1 MIMVPKILIV
11 DDEENIRGLLQ
22 EVLQAVGYQT
32 FEATNGAQAIH
43 LFEAESPDLV
53 MLDIAMPGLSGFQVL
68 RQLRKT
74 SKVPVIMLSAR
85 IDTIDK
91 VESLQL
97 GADDYITKP
106 FEIEE
111 MTARVEAVLRRSGE
125 KPGISGKLAFND
137 GRLMIDLTKRCVAL
151 EGKEVELTP
160 KEYSLLREL
169 VLYAGTVLEYQR
181 LLKNVWGIEYE
192 KEKNLVQAVVKRL
205 RSKIE
210 VDPEKP
216 EYILAVDGIGYRFKA
231 IP

>member
-111 MTARVEAVLRRSGE
+111 MAARVEAVLRRRGE
-125 KPGISGKLAFND
+125 KPGISGRLVFND
-137 GRLMIDLTKRCVAL
+137 GRLMIDFTKRCVTL
-151 EGKEVELTP
+151 EGKAVELTP

-169 VLYAGTVLEYQR
+169 ILNAGSAIEYQR

-210 VDPEKP
+210 IDPKKP
-216 EYILAVDGIGYRFKA
+216 EYILAVEGIGYRFKA

>member
-1 MIMVPKILIV
+1 MIMVQKILIV

-32 FEATNGAQAIH
+32 FEATSGAQAIH

-53 MLDIAMPGLSGFQVL
+53 ILDISMPGLSGFQVL
-68 RQLRKT
+68 RRLRLT
-74 SKVPVIMLSAR
+74 SEIPVIMLSAR
-85 IDTIDK
+85 IDPIDK

-111 MTARVEAVLRRSGE
+111 MTARIEAVLRRRGTSTRVSKE
-125 KPGISGKLAFND
+125 VDFND
-137 GRLMIDLTKRCVAL
+137 GRLLIDFIKHKVMVD
-151 EGKEVELTP
+151 GKEVELTP

-210 VDPEKP
+210 IDPKKP
-216 EYILAVDGIGYRFKA
+216 EYILAVEGIGYRFKA

>member
-1 MIMVPKILIV
+1 
-11 DDEENIRGLLQ
+11 
-22 EVLQAVGYQT
+22 
-32 FEATNGAQAIH
+32 
-43 LFEAESPDLV
+43 
-53 MLDIAMPGLSGFQVL
+53 
-68 RQLRKT
+68 
-74 SKVPVIMLSAR
+74 MLSAR

>member
-1 MIMVPKILIV
+1 
-11 DDEENIRGLLQ
+11 
-22 EVLQAVGYQT
+22 
-32 FEATNGAQAIH
+32 
-43 LFEAESPDLV
+43 
-53 MLDIAMPGLSGFQVL
+53 
-68 RQLRKT
+68 
-74 SKVPVIMLSAR
+74 MLSAR

-111 MTARVEAVLRRSGE
+111 MAARVEAVLRRRGE
-125 KPGISGKLAFND
+125 KPGISGRLVFND
-137 GRLMIDLTKRCVAL
+137 GRLMIDFTKRCVTL
-151 EGKEVELTP
+151 EGKAVELTP

-169 VLYAGTVLEYQR
+169 ILNAGSAIEYQR

-210 VDPEKP
+210 IDPKKP
-216 EYILAVDGIGYRFKA
+216 EYILAVEGIGYRFKA